1 MVDVLTPSLTGV
13 EQGKV
18 AILVQFIKSE
28 PAKELSVVKLRK
40 QDTLIPRGQSV
51 IVPCRAALGPAS
63 KLPVLF

>member
-1 MVDVLTPSLTGV
+1 MVDVLTSSLTGV

-51 IVPCRAALGPAS
+51 IVPCRAALGLAS
-63 KLPVLF
+63 KLTVLF